1 MKEFEA
7 KGVQIVAISS
17 DEKEALAVAQRELE
31 IPFPMLSD
39 SDEAVIRRYGLVHAG
54 GNNGQDISRPAEILL
69 DGQGVIRWVIFTDNL
84 RVRPRPETVLEEVA
98 KL

>member
-1 MKEFEA
+1 
-7 KGVQIVAISS
+7 
-17 DEKEALAVAQRELE
+17 
-31 IPFPMLSD
+31 MLSD
-39 SDEAVIRRYGLVHAG
+39 SDESVIRRYGLVHAG